1 MGKIMSILRAVGTF
15 YDLVPTI
22 FQRLAT
28 NTGNGVAGK
37 LRKREFLSK
46 IPEFFGKPE
55 FFSDL
60 SFFENAQKKS
70 LGLWLLNTSRQGP
83 PLAHSGGAVVNR
95 AYRRHDESA

>member
-1 MGKIMSILRAVGTF
+1 MLILRAVGTF

-37 LRKREFLSK
+37 LRKPEFLSK
-46 IPEFFGKPE
+46 IPEFFGKSE

-60 SFFENAQKKS
+60 SFFENAQKKACAI
-70 LGLWLLNTSRQGP
+70 GT
-83 PLAHSGGAVVNR
+83 
-95 AYRRHDESA
+95 

>member
-1 MGKIMSILRAVGTF
+1 MGKIMSIFRAVGTF

-37 LRKREFLSK
+37 LRKPEFLSK

-70 LGLWLLNTSRQGP
+70 LDKQQL
-83 PLAHSGGAVVNR
+83 
-95 AYRRHDESA
+95 